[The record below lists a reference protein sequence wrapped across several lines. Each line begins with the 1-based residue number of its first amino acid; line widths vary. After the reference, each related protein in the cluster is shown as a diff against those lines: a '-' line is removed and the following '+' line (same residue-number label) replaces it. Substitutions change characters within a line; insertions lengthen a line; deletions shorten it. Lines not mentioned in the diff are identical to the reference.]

1 MPIPSKA
8 IDKISDY
15 VQGRSERRRN
25 SIASLKRE
33 QDAIKRKKHKK
44 PSDIGRLKRIADELS
59 KLYESGIN
67 QA

>member
-1 MPIPSKA
+1 MAIPGKA

-15 VQGRSERRRN
+15 IQGRSERRRN

-33 QDAIKRKKHKK
+33 QDAIKRKKNKT
-44 PSDIGRLKRIADELS
+44 SGDIKRLDVIADQLG
-59 KLYESGIN
+59 KLYEQGIN